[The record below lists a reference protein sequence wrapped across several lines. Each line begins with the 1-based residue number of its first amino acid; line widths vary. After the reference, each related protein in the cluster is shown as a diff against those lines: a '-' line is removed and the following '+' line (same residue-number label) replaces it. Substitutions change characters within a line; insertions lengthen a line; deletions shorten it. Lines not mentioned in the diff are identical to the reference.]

1 MNSLEKKTLYF
12 KRFDHLFSE
21 YSRIILVNIENI
33 SSNQFKK
40 CRKSMGKHSIL
51 ILGKNKIIKK
61 VLNEHLK
68 KKPELSRLLP
78 FLSGNVGFI
87 FTKMEPLQIKKI
99 LLDNKVPAE
108 AKVGQI
114 ASDDVTIPAGITNIS
129 PDGTS
134 FFQALNI
141 QTKISKGLI
150 EIQNQVKI
158 ITKGEQIG
166 NSEVNLLQKLNIIP
180 FSHSLEIKLVYENG
194 FCVQPNILEI
204 SMNDIEKKLNDTK
217 QDLKILESLIS
228 YSNFIKME
236 NQVKKTT
243 LDLTYLLQILGL
255 NRPLGQKKKDIEHT
269 KTLLD
274 NCNEK
279 TDERGKIVKKCD
291 TEEEEEDLGFGLFD

>member
-68 KKPELSRLLP
+68 KKPELSKLLP

-141 QTKISKGLI
+141 PTKISKGLI
-150 EIQNQVKI
+150 EIQNQFKI

-180 FSHSLEIKLVYENG
+180 FSHSL
-194 FCVQPNILEI
+194 
-204 SMNDIEKKLNDTK
+204 
-217 QDLKILESLIS
+217 
-228 YSNFIKME
+228 
-236 NQVKKTT
+236 
-243 LDLTYLLQILGL
+243 
-255 NRPLGQKKKDIEHT
+255 
-269 KTLLD
+269 
-274 NCNEK
+274 
-279 TDERGKIVKKCD
+279 
-291 TEEEEEDLGFGLFD
+291 